1 MSKPAENHLKTGG
14 ESLDFQNKLEVT
26 NRISDSCYDTFQA
39 LKLRRKHK
47 YIIYKIGDEEIDVEK
62 TGERK
67 SVSLVSV
74 CCKNVLYCDGI
85 CNSRRTMS
93 SKLHCPTRS
102 ADSVYMTR
110 ITSRQTVSRVIVV
123 LPAVS
128 WYWSRD
134 NCCALQGG
142 KLPSYGSSAG
152 FPTTARRTIRWHTR
166 PLKRSFGKASL
177 ACSTHRYLRWRS

>member
-67 SVSLVSV
+67 SVSLVAV
-74 CCKNVLYCDGI
+74 CCENVLYCDAGMVFAI
-85 CNSRRTMS
+85 LDLRRVQSCTA
-93 SKLHCPTRS
+93 LHGVPIL
-102 ADSVYMTR
+102 Y
-110 ITSRQTVSRVIVV
+110 I
-123 LPAVS
+123 
-128 WYWSRD
+128 
-134 NCCALQGG
+134 
-142 KLPSYGSSAG
+142 
-152 FPTTARRTIRWHTR
+152 
-166 PLKRSFGKASL
+166 
-177 ACSTHRYLRWRS
+177 

>member
-1 MSKPAENHLKTGG
+1 VVSGCRLRHGGRRVAETPLTLSRRIYRCMHTAVCRFVTVALLSAVYTTFFGAQRPSEMSKPAENHLKTGG

-74 CCKNVLYCDGI
+74 CCKNVL
-85 CNSRRTMS
+85 
-93 SKLHCPTRS
+93 
-102 ADSVYMTR
+102 
-110 ITSRQTVSRVIVV
+110 
-123 LPAVS
+123 
-128 WYWSRD
+128 
-134 NCCALQGG
+134 
-142 KLPSYGSSAG
+142 
-152 FPTTARRTIRWHTR
+152 
-166 PLKRSFGKASL
+166 
-177 ACSTHRYLRWRS
+177 